1 MPLSAL
7 RDHRSDRPRR
17 RPIVALGGLG
27 LALAGCAPQ
36 AVNEQGDA
44 VKKLYDFFSIVAA
57 VIFVIVAGLI
67 AWSII
72 RYRAKPGDNEL
83 PNQFHSN
90 VKLEVLW
97 FAIPTLIVIGL
108 FITSA
113 LVLNDINEEAAE
125 PAAVVN
131 VQAFQWGW
139 RFDFE
144 DAGVTLT
151 SRPGAPAAISLPVG
165 EPITFV
171 ISSNDVVHSFYIQE
185 FLVKRDAIPGKENRL
200 AITIN
205 EEGTYDGQCAEF
217 CGLLH
222 SEMPFTINAVP
233 PDEYRTWLEEQPNE

>member
-1 MPLSAL
+1 MSL
-7 RDHRSDRPRR
+7 RR
-17 RPIVALGGLG
+17 RPIVALGGLS
-27 LALAGCAPQ
+27 LATAGCAPQ
-36 AVNEQGDA
+36 AGNEQGDA
-44 VKKLYDFFSIVAA
+44 VKGLYDVFSVTAA

-83 PNQFHSN
+83 PHQFHAN

-97 FAIPTLIVIGL
+97 FAIPTAIVIGL

-113 LVLNDINEEAAE
+113 VVLNDINEEAPE

-144 DAGVTLT
+144 EAGVTIT
-151 SRPGAPAAISLPVG
+151 SRPGDPAAISLPVG

-171 ISSNDVVHSFYIQE
+171 ISSNDVAHSFYIHE
-185 FLVKRDAIPGKENRL
+185 FLLKRDAIPGKENRL

-205 EEGTYDGQCAEF
+205 EEGTYGGQCAEF

-222 SEMPFTINAVP
+222 SEMPFTIDAIP
-233 PDEYRTWLEEQPNE
+233 PDEYRAWLEEQQSE

>member
-1 MPLSAL
+1 MSLSAP
-7 RDHRSDRPRR
+7 RDHRNDRSRR

-27 LALAGCAPQ
+27 LALGGCAPQ

-44 VKKLYDFFSIVAA
+44 VKALYDVFSIVAA

-83 PNQFHSN
+83 PDQFHTN
-90 VKLEVLW
+90 IKLEVLW
-97 FAIPTLIVIGL
+97 FAIPTAIVIGL

-113 LVLNDINEEAAE
+113 LVLNNINQEAE
-125 PAAVVN
+125 DPAAVVN

-139 RFDFE
+139 RFDFQ
-144 DAGVTLT
+144 DAGVTLS
-151 SRPGAPAAISLPVG
+151 SRPGDPATISLPVG

-205 EEGTYDGQCAEF
+205 EEGTYEGQCAEF

-222 SEMPFTINAVP
+222 SEMPFTINAVA
-233 PDEYRTWLEEQPNE
+233 PDEYREWLDEQSSE

>member
-1 MPLSAL
+1 MSL
-7 RDHRSDRPRR
+7 RR
-17 RPIVALGGLG
+17 RPIVALGGLS
-27 LALAGCAPQ
+27 LATAGCAPQ
-36 AVNEQGDA
+36 AGNEQGDA
-44 VKKLYDFFSIVAA
+44 VKGLYDVFSVTAA

-83 PNQFHSN
+83 PDQFHSN

-97 FAIPTLIVIGL
+97 FAIPTAIVIGL

-113 LVLNDINEEAAE
+113 VVLNDVNDEAPE

-131 VQAFQWGW
+131 VQAYQWGW
-139 RFDFE
+139 RFEFE
-144 DAGVTLT
+144 DAGVTIS
-151 SRPGAPAAISLPVG
+151 SRPGEPAAISLPVG

-171 ISSNDVVHSFYIQE
+171 ISSNDVAHSFYIHE
-185 FLVKRDAIPGKENRL
+185 FLLKRDAIPGKENRL

-205 EEGTYDGQCAEF
+205 EAGTYGGQCAEF

-222 SEMPFTINAVP
+222 SEMPFTIEAVP
-233 PDEYRTWLEEQPNE
+233 LDEYRAWLEEQTNE

>member
-1 MPLSAL
+1 MSLSAP
-7 RDHRSDRPRR
+7 RDHRNDRSCR

-36 AVNEQGDA
+36 AANEQGDA
-44 VKKLYDFFSIVAA
+44 VKRLYDIFSIVAA
-57 VIFVIVAGLI
+57 AIFVIVAGLI

-72 RYRAKPGDNEL
+72 RYRAKAGDNEL
-83 PNQFHSN
+83 PDQFHSN

-144 DAGVTLT
+144 EAGVTLT
-151 SRPGAPAAISLPVG
+151 SRPGDPTAISLPVG

-205 EEGTYDGQCAEF
+205 EEGTYEGQCAEF

-222 SEMPFTINAVP
+222 SEMPFTINAVT
-233 PDEYRTWLEEQPNE
+233 PDEYRLWLDEQANE